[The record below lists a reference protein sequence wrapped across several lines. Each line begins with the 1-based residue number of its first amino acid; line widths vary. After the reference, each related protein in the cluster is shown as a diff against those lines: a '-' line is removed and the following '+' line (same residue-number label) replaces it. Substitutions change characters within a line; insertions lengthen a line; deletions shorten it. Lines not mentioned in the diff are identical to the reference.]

1 MLESLTSA
9 TEVCLAAD
17 GLFLFW
23 LHDSR
28 LRDFTYCAEGVQA
41 NSGASALGSPACCV
55 FMWSHSDIYHVLFVR
70 KCFYINTVILQ
81 ITIEH
86 GFTVKTTAQAMF
98 TNCTISD
105 IAIKYSWL
113 ILRMM
118 VLKLTKLCHPFV
130 CLVSSGSIFC
140 PRVDYLTILKLV
152 LF

>member
-1 MLESLTSA
+1 M
-9 TEVCLAAD
+9 AAD

-55 FMWSHSDIYHVLFVR
+55 FMWSHSDIYHVLFVK

-118 VLKLTKLCHPFV
+118 VAFFK
-130 CLVSSGSIFC
+130 
-140 PRVDYLTILKLV
+140 
-152 LF
+152 